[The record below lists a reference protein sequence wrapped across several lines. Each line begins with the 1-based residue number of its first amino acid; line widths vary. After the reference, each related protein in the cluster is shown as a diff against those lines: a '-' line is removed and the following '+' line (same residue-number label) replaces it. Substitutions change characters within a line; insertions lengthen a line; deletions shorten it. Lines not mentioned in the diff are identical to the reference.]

1 MGFAAFFGV
10 TIGLSG
16 CTQNVREQSPEAI
29 AQSVTHLPS
38 TPDRTGLTWFG
49 PELHVSHYRTLFY
62 VYDTVDYRLGAQE
75 RYQSNANDSLILL
88 INARYGGD
96 NRHYEFAMMPNTSNR
111 ELNHRQHEAER
122 CQIFN
127 SLISS
132 CLYRDRFS
140 LSFTKAEL
148 ELARDTGIQFTL
160 ASKTQAYEQL
170 DLPPNYIRGFLN
182 AIGRQPE

>member
-62 VYDTVDYRLGAQE
+62 VYDTADYRLGAQE

-148 ELARDTGIQFTL
+148 ELALDTGIQFTL

-170 DLPPNYIRGFLN
+170 DLPPTIYGDFLT
-182 AIGRQPE
+182 R